1 MQRFLKLDSKL
12 ILYDD
17 NRSIIDGVLLIT
29 PSALMF
35 DPRTVISNE
44 EMLRRK
50 SSSSSLSSPSSTTD
64 NNSIIIP
71 IEIISNVV
79 LYEDL
84 SIKDVHNYISE
95 KKK

>member
-1 MQRFLKLDSKL
+1 M
-12 ILYDD
+12 
-17 NRSIIDGVLLIT
+17 DGVLLIT

-44 EMLRRK
+44 ETSTRRK
-50 SSSSSLSSPSSTTD
+50 SSSSSPSVVDS
-64 NNSIIIP
+64 SIIIP

-84 SIKDVHNYISE
+84 SIKDVHNYIE
-95 KKK
+95 KNKK

>member
-1 MQRFLKLDSKL
+1 M
-12 ILYDD
+12 
-17 NRSIIDGVLLIT
+17 DGVLLIT

-44 EMLRRK
+44 ETPTRRK
-50 SSSSSLSSPSSTTD
+50 SSSSSPLVDS
-64 NNSIIIP
+64 SIIIP

-84 SIKDVHNYISE
+84 SIKDVHNYIE
-95 KKK
+95 KNKKWD